1 MDNVTYDK
9 MENKTASLAANA
21 LKMPSWLME
30 MTDNVEKINTSN
42 DAKSLKMETFVLI
55 DDQHHL
61 KNITIK
67 EKDEDTNNQPNSYQ
81 SNLSHLYIDANI
93 TLQTPC
99 TSKSLP
105 NTPKS
110 EQVQVKRRTRACSAV
125 VNAKY
130 RTKNDFHGL
139 DAYLER
145 KQMEKHGMYLTFGNY
160 NDDKTGDEDQ
170 SYFEHRISSV
180 PNRADTRLHLS
191 DDNYLNDST
200 CSTQNEGNPKLLS
213 DFNKFRPV
221 STVVRLAWQ
230 STCCIILHLCNIQ
243 IRIKYNL
250 VYILFL
256 DKLYRNFII
265 PELPSGDSLV
275 IDIISTWGD
284 KHYVGLNGI
293 EIFSNTGEPARIK
306 EIRAHTTS
314 VNQSSNNDH
323 PYTINNLING
333 INRTRDDANLWLTPY
348 SNGDHH
354 YVYMIFE
361 FTITIAMIRIW
372 NYNKSRIHSFRGAKD
387 VIIKLNDIIIFYGE
401 IAKAS
406 GDDMGSLDS
415 FGDTILFTTDE
426 NILELISKHDNTFIE
441 FNNGTSDCEEKEIIR
456 PITATMT
463 NDQIVSARRN
473 NSDDSIENSP
483 NAYTNSKIR
492 NTAVIPLSCREIQ
505 LIILSNW
512 GLQHLVGL
520 TGIELIGD
528 QGVAVPLVSANLHC
542 NAADTHL
549 MRLIDGHNV
558 TTEMDYMWLADLM
571 LNKRI
576 TITVTFDMDVFLT
589 GIRIWNYNAS
599 LELSYCGAQII
610 QTVKQLLIK
619 LDGRQLYDENYSD
632 GFLLRRAPGS
642 CHYDFVQEISFL
654 NPPNREQSSNQ
665 IIDPITKSLE
675 ELESFDSNYEAPSMP
690 RGFVYQIIIFST
702 WGDSYYV
709 GLNGIQLYDNYGK
722 EIKLTADN
730 VAAFPESVNIIEG
743 IDNDIRTPDKLID
756 GINDTRDGRHAW
768 LAPILPGQ
776 TNRVYLIFYHPI
788 MVSMIKIWNYGK
800 TSQRRVKEFAIL
812 VDDLLVYNGTLD
824 KHNLYGLVTFVKE
837 NSNENLINR
846 SEQEGR
852 LLNLR
857 RNTSGTNSLPDP
869 SLRPHT
875 SLQFK

>member
-9 MENKTASLAANA
+9 MENKTASLTANA

-42 DAKSLKMETFVLI
+42 DAKSIKMETFVLI
-55 DDQHHL
+55 NDQHHL

-67 EKDEDTNNQPNSYQ
+67 KEDEDTNNQPNSYQ

-170 SYFEHRISSV
+170 SYFEHQISSV

-191 DDNYLNDST
+191 DDNYLNDSI

-213 DFNKFRPV
+213 
-221 STVVRLAWQ
+221 
-230 STCCIILHLCNIQ
+230 
-243 IRIKYNL
+243 
-250 VYILFL
+250 

-314 VNQSSNNDH
+314 VNQSPNNDH

-492 NTAVIPLSCREIQ
+492 NTAVTPLSCREVQ

-571 LNKRI
+571 LNKKIMI
-576 TITVTFDMDVFLT
+576 TITFDMDVFLT

-599 LELSYCGAQII
+599 LELSYCG
-610 QTVKQLLIK
+610 VKQLLIK

-675 ELESFDSNYEAPSMP
+675 EFESFDSNYEAPSMP

-743 IDNDIRTPDKLID
+743 IDNDIRTPNKLID

-837 NSNENLINR
+837 NSNENLVNR
-846 SEQEGR
+846 SEQESR

>member
-1 MDNVTYDK
+1 MDNVTYDE
-9 MENKTASLAANA
+9 MESKTASLAADT
-21 LKMPSWLME
+21 LKMPSWLLE
-30 MTDNVEKINTSN
+30 MTDNIEKININ
-42 DAKSLKMETFVLI
+42 DTKSLQMETFLI
-55 DDQHHL
+55 DEQHRFTNKREENDTINEPSVSL
-61 KNITIK
+61 NDFYTNTNIKNYK
-67 EKDEDTNNQPNSYQ
+67 
-81 SNLSHLYIDANI
+81 
-93 TLQTPC
+93 LQTP

-110 EQVQVKRRTRACSAV
+110 EQVKRKRTRVCSAV
-125 VNAKY
+125 VNTKH
-130 RTKNDFHGL
+130 RTRDDFHGL

-145 KQMEKHGMYLTFGNY
+145 KQMEKRCVYLPSE
-160 NDDKTGDEDQ
+160 NDNNAKTCDEEH
-170 SYFEHRISSV
+170 SFEYRILNV
-180 PNRADTRLHLS
+180 PNCADTRLHLL
-191 DDNYLNDST
+191 DDAYTPNRS
-200 CSTQNEGNPKLLS
+200 SFITQNEETPKLLS
-213 DFNKFRPV
+213 D
-221 STVVRLAWQ
+221 
-230 STCCIILHLCNIQ
+230 
-243 IRIKYNL
+243 
-250 VYILFL
+250 
-256 DKLYRNFII
+256 KLYKNFII
-265 PELPSGDSLV
+265 PELPSGNSLV
-275 IDIISTWGD
+275 IDILSTWGD

-293 EIFSNTGEPARIK
+293 EIFSNTGEPAKIK

-314 VNQSSNNDH
+314 VNQNNDH
-323 PYTINNLING
+323 NDPYVINNLING

-387 VIIKLNDIIIFYGE
+387 IIIKLNDIIIFYGE

-441 FNNGTSDCEEKEIIR
+441 FNNEASDYEEKEIIR
-456 PITATMT
+456 PITATTT
-463 NDQIVSARRN
+463 NDIISARCKSN
-473 NSDDSIENSP
+473 ENPIDISP
-483 NAYTNSKIR
+483 NLYINKKIHD
-492 NTAVIPLSCREIQ
+492 TTLSCREIQ

-520 TGIELIGD
+520 TSIELIGN
-528 QGVAVPLVSANLHC
+528 QGTAVPLIDANLHC
-542 NAADTHL
+542 NATDTVHL
-549 MRLIDGHNV
+549 TRLIDGHNV
-558 TTEMDYMWLADLM
+558 TTEMDYMWLADNVT

-576 TITVTFDMDVFLT
+576 TITITFDTDVLLT
-589 GIRIWNYNAS
+589 GMRIWNYNAS
-599 LELSYCGAQII
+599 LELSYCG
-610 QTVKQLLIK
+610 VKQLLIK
-619 LDGRQLYDENYSD
+619 LDGKQLHDEYSD

-642 CHYDFVQEISFL
+642 CHYDFVQEINFL
-654 NPPNREQSSNQ
+654 NPPTQHFSDHISDS
-665 IIDPITKSLE
+665 IKSPE
-675 ELESFDSNYEAPSMP
+675 EVESFDSNYEAPSMP

-709 GLNGIQLYDNYGK
+709 GLNGIQMYDNYGN
-722 EIKLTADN
+722 EIELTAEN

-776 TNRVYLIFYHPI
+776 
-788 MVSMIKIWNYGK
+788 
-800 TSQRRVKEFAIL
+800 IL

-824 KHNLYGLVTFVKE
+824 KRNSYGLVMFVKE
-837 NSNENLINR
+837 SSNENLVNR
-846 SEQEGR
+846 SEQESR
-852 LLNLR
+852 LLNLQ

>member
-9 MENKTASLAANA
+9 MENKTASLTANA

-42 DAKSLKMETFVLI
+42 DAKSIKMETFVLI
-55 DDQHHL
+55 NDQHHL

-67 EKDEDTNNQPNSYQ
+67 KEDEDTNNQPNSYQ

-170 SYFEHRISSV
+170 SYFEHQISSV

-191 DDNYLNDST
+191 DDNYLNDSI

-213 DFNKFRPV
+213 
-221 STVVRLAWQ
+221 
-230 STCCIILHLCNIQ
+230 
-243 IRIKYNL
+243 
-250 VYILFL
+250 

-314 VNQSSNNDH
+314 VNQSPNNDH

-492 NTAVIPLSCREIQ
+492 NTAVTPLSCREVQ

-571 LNKRI
+571 LNKKIMI
-576 TITVTFDMDVFLT
+576 TITFDMDVFLT

-599 LELSYCGAQII
+599 LELSYCG
-610 QTVKQLLIK
+610 VKQLLIK

-675 ELESFDSNYEAPSMP
+675 GICHSETACKAGKIEVIRVFRFQLRSSVDATRIRLSNNNFLYMGRFLL
-690 RGFVYQIIIFST
+690 RGPQWNTII
-702 WGDSYYV
+702 
-709 GLNGIQLYDNYGK
+709 
-722 EIKLTADN
+722 
-730 VAAFPESVNIIEG
+730 
-743 IDNDIRTPDKLID
+743 
-756 GINDTRDGRHAW
+756 
-768 LAPILPGQ
+768 
-776 TNRVYLIFYHPI
+776 
-788 MVSMIKIWNYGK
+788 
-800 TSQRRVKEFAIL
+800 
-812 VDDLLVYNGTLD
+812 
-824 KHNLYGLVTFVKE
+824 
-837 NSNENLINR
+837 
-846 SEQEGR
+846 
-852 LLNLR
+852 
-857 RNTSGTNSLPDP
+857 
-869 SLRPHT
+869 
-875 SLQFK
+875 

>member
-1 MDNVTYDK
+1 MDNVTYNK
-9 MENKTASLAANA
+9 AENKTAFLATNA
-21 LKMPSWLME
+21 LKTPSWLLE
-30 MTDNVEKINTSN
+30 MTDNIEKININN
-42 DAKSLKMETFVLI
+42 DAKSLQMETFLTI
-55 DDQHHL
+55 DEQHDF

-67 EKDEDTNNQPNSYQ
+67 ESDDNN
-81 SNLSHLYIDANI
+81 IK
-93 TLQTPC
+93 LQTS

-105 NTPKS
+105 NTPKN
-110 EQVQVKRRTRACSAV
+110 EQVQVKRRKMRACSAV
-125 VNAKY
+125 VNAKH
-130 RTKNDFHGL
+130 RTKDDFHGL

-145 KQMEKHGMYLTFGNY
+145 KQMEKQGTYLTSENY
-160 NDDKTGDEDQ
+160 SNDKTPYEE
-170 SYFEHRISSV
+170 SYFEYRISNIS
-180 PNRADTRLHLS
+180 NHADLRLHFP
-191 DDNYLNDST
+191 DDNYLDS
-200 CSTQNEGNPKLLS
+200 SAFSAAQNEGKPKLS
-213 DFNKFRPV
+213 DK
-221 STVVRLAWQ
+221 
-230 STCCIILHLCNIQ
+230 I
-243 IRIKYNL
+243 
-250 VYILFL
+250 
-256 DKLYRNFII
+256 YRNFII

-275 IDIISTWGD
+275 IDILSTWGD

-306 EIRAHTTS
+306 EIRAHTTI
-314 VNQSSNNDH
+314 NQPLNNDRN
-323 PYTINNLING
+323 PYIINNLING

-406 GDDMGSLDS
+406 GDDIGSLDS

-441 FNNGTSDCEEKEIIR
+441 LNNGMSDYEEKEIIR
-456 PITATMT
+456 PITATT
-463 NDQIVSARRN
+463 INDIISARRN
-473 NSDDSIENSP
+473 DNSNDSIENLSP
-483 NAYTNSKIR
+483 NAYINSRIYDPL
-492 NTAVIPLSCREIQ
+492 TAAISCREIQ
-505 LIILSNW
+505 LIIISNW

-528 QGVAVPLVSANLHC
+528 QGIAIPLVNANLHC
-542 NAADTHL
+542 NVVDARDLT
-549 MRLIDGHNV
+549 RLIDGHNV
-558 TTEMDYMWLADLM
+558 TTEMDYMWLTDQT
-571 LNKRI
+571 LNKSI
-576 TITVTFDMDVFLT
+576 TITVTFDTDVYLT
-589 GIRIWNYNAS
+589 GMRIWNYNAS
-599 LELSYCGAQII
+599 LELSYCGVRMRSKENIAMIAQRLIKREI
-610 QTVKQLLIK
+610 LLAQVKELLIK
-619 LDGRQLYDENYSD
+619 LDGKQLHDENSD

-654 NPPNREQSSNQ
+654 HPPTREHFTDRITNP
-665 IIDPITKSLE
+665 IKSPE
-675 ELESFDSNYEAPSMP
+675 ELESLDSNYEAPSMP

-709 GLNGIQLYDNYGK
+709 GLNGIQIYDNYGN
-722 EIKLTADN
+722 EIKLTTDN

-837 NSNENLINR
+837 SSNENLVNR
-846 SEQEGR
+846 SEQEGC
-852 LLNLR
+852 LLNLQ

>member
-1 MDNVTYDK
+1 MDNVMYDK
-9 MENKTASLAANA
+9 MENKTASLASEH
-21 LKMPSWLME
+21 KMPSWLVE

-55 DDQHHL
+55 DDQRHF

-67 EKDEDTNNQPNSYQ
+67 KEDEDTNNQPNSYQ
-81 SNLSHLYIDANI
+81 SNLSHLYINANI
-93 TLQTPC
+93 KLQTP

-125 VNAKY
+125 VNVKHH
-130 RTKNDFHGL
+130 TKNDFHGL

-145 KQMEKHGMYLTFGNY
+145 KQIEKGGMYLTFGNY
-160 NDDKTGDEDQ
+160 SDDKTGDEDQ
-170 SYFEHRISSV
+170 SYLEHRISNV
-180 PNRADTRLHLS
+180 LNRADTRLHLS
-191 DDNYLNDST
+191 DNNYLNDST
-200 CSTQNEGNPKLLS
+200 FSTQNKGNPKLLS
-213 DFNKFRPV
+213 
-221 STVVRLAWQ
+221 
-230 STCCIILHLCNIQ
+230 
-243 IRIKYNL
+243 
-250 VYILFL
+250 

-314 VNQSSNNDH
+314 VNQSLNNDH
-323 PYTINNLING
+323 NPYTINNLING

-372 NYNKSRIHSFRGAKD
+372 NYNKSRIYSFRGAKD

-441 FNNGTSDCEEKEIIR
+441 FNNRTSDCEEKEIIR

-483 NAYTNSKIR
+483 NAYTNSKIH
-492 NTAVIPLSCREIQ
+492 NTALTPLSCREIQ

-528 QGVAVPLVSANLHC
+528 QGVAVPLASANLHC
-542 NAADTHL
+542 NVADTHL

-558 TTEMDYMWLADLM
+558 TTEMDYMWLTDLV

-576 TITVTFDMDVFLT
+576 MITVTFNEDVFLT

-599 LELSYCGAQII
+599 LELSYCG
-610 QTVKQLLIK
+610 VKQLIIK
-619 LDGRQLYDENYSD
+619 LDSKQLHDENYSD

-654 NPPNREQSSNQ
+654 NPPNQEQSSNQ

-722 EIKLTADN
+722 EIKLISDN

-824 KHNLYGLVTFVKE
+824 KHNSYGLVTFVKE
-837 NSNENLINR
+837 NSNENLVNR
-846 SEQEGR
+846 SEQEGP

>member
-9 MENKTASLAANA
+9 MENETASLAANA

-61 KNITIK
+61 KNIIIK
-67 EKDEDTNNQPNSYQ
+67 KKDEDINNQPNNYQ
-81 SNLSHLYIDANI
+81 SNLNHLYIDANI

-125 VNAKY
+125 VNAKH

-145 KQMEKHGMYLTFGNY
+145 KQMEKHGMYLTFRNY
-160 NDDKTGDEDQ
+160 NDDKIGDEDQ

-200 CSTQNEGNPKLLS
+200 FSTQNEGSPKLLS
-213 DFNKFRPV
+213 
-221 STVVRLAWQ
+221 
-230 STCCIILHLCNIQ
+230 
-243 IRIKYNL
+243 

-314 VNQSSNNDH
+314 VNHSPNNH
-323 PYTINNLING
+323 NPYTINNLING

-463 NDQIVSARRN
+463 NDQIASARRN

-483 NAYTNSKIR
+483 NAGCYTNNKIR
-492 NTAVIPLSCREIQ
+492 NTVLTPLSCREIQ

-512 GLQHLVGL
+512 GLQNLVGL
-520 TGIELIGD
+520 TGIELIGNQD
-528 QGVAVPLVSANLHC
+528 VAVPLVNANLHC

-576 TITVTFDMDVFLT
+576 TITVTFDTDVYLT

-599 LELSYCGAQII
+599 LELSYCG
-610 QTVKQLLIK
+610 VKQLLIK
-619 LDGRQLYDENYSD
+619 LDGRQLHDENYSD

-642 CHYDFVQEISFL
+642 CHYNFVQKISFL
-654 NPPNREQSSNQ
+654 NPPNQEQSSNQ

-756 GINDTRDGRHAW
+756 GINDIRDGRHAW

-824 KHNLYGLVTFVKE
+824 KYNSYGLVTFVKE
-837 NSNENLINR
+837 NSNENLVNR
-846 SEQEGR
+846 
-852 LLNLR
+852 
-857 RNTSGTNSLPDP
+857 
-869 SLRPHT
+869 
-875 SLQFK
+875 

>member
-9 MENKTASLAANA
+9 MENETASLAANA

-61 KNITIK
+61 KNIIIK
-67 EKDEDTNNQPNSYQ
+67 KKDEDINNQPNNYQ
-81 SNLSHLYIDANI
+81 SNLNHLYIDANI

-125 VNAKY
+125 VNAKH

-139 DAYLER
+139 DTYLER
-145 KQMEKHGMYLTFGNY
+145 KQMEKHGMYLTFRNY

-200 CSTQNEGNPKLLS
+200 FNTQNEGSPKLLS
-213 DFNKFRPV
+213 
-221 STVVRLAWQ
+221 
-230 STCCIILHLCNIQ
+230 
-243 IRIKYNL
+243 
-250 VYILFL
+250 

-306 EIRAHTTS
+306 EIRAYTTS
-314 VNQSSNNDH
+314 VNHSPNNH
-323 PYTINNLING
+323 NLYTINNLING

-415 FGDTILFTTDE
+415 FGD
-426 NILELISKHDNTFIE
+426 
-441 FNNGTSDCEEKEIIR
+441 
-456 PITATMT
+456 
-463 NDQIVSARRN
+463 
-473 NSDDSIENSP
+473 
-483 NAYTNSKIR
+483 
-492 NTAVIPLSCREIQ
+492 
-505 LIILSNW
+505 
-512 GLQHLVGL
+512 
-520 TGIELIGD
+520 
-528 QGVAVPLVSANLHC
+528 
-542 NAADTHL
+542 
-549 MRLIDGHNV
+549 
-558 TTEMDYMWLADLM
+558 
-571 LNKRI
+571 
-576 TITVTFDMDVFLT
+576 
-589 GIRIWNYNAS
+589 
-599 LELSYCGAQII
+599 
-610 QTVKQLLIK
+610 
-619 LDGRQLYDENYSD
+619 
-632 GFLLRRAPGS
+632 
-642 CHYDFVQEISFL
+642 
-654 NPPNREQSSNQ
+654 
-665 IIDPITKSLE
+665 
-675 ELESFDSNYEAPSMP
+675 
-690 RGFVYQIIIFST
+690 
-702 WGDSYYV
+702 
-709 GLNGIQLYDNYGK
+709 
-722 EIKLTADN
+722 
-730 VAAFPESVNIIEG
+730 
-743 IDNDIRTPDKLID
+743 
-756 GINDTRDGRHAW
+756 
-768 LAPILPGQ
+768 
-776 TNRVYLIFYHPI
+776 
-788 MVSMIKIWNYGK
+788 
-800 TSQRRVKEFAIL
+800 
-812 VDDLLVYNGTLD
+812 
-824 KHNLYGLVTFVKE
+824 
-837 NSNENLINR
+837 
-846 SEQEGR
+846 
-852 LLNLR
+852 
-857 RNTSGTNSLPDP
+857 
-869 SLRPHT
+869 
-875 SLQFK
+875 

>member
-9 MENKTASLAANA
+9 TESKTTSLAANT
-21 LKMPSWLME
+21 LKMPSWLLE
-30 MTDNVEKINTSN
+30 MTDDIERIGISN
-42 DAKSLKMETFVLI
+42 DAESLQMETFLI
-55 DDQHHL
+55 DDQHCF
-61 KNITIK
+61 KNITV
-67 EKDEDTNNQPNSYQ
+67 ETENDTDKQPSA
-81 SNLSHLYIDANI
+81 SLSDFYIDADI
-93 TLQTPC
+93 KLQTSA
-99 TSKSLP
+99 SKSLP
-105 NTPKS
+105 NTPKN
-110 EQVQVKRRTRACSAV
+110 EQVKVKRRKTRACSAV
-125 VNAKY
+125 LSTKH
-130 RTKNDFHGL
+130 RTKNDFHGF
-139 DAYLER
+139 DACLER
-145 KQMEKHGMYLTFGNY
+145 KQMEKRGTLHQSLASSDKNY
-160 NDDKTGDEDQ
+160 WDEEEI
-170 SYFEHRISSV
+170 YFEHQIPNVS
-180 PNRADTRLHLS
+180 NRADTRLHLS
-191 DDNYLNDST
+191 DDN
-200 CSTQNEGNPKLLS
+200 CSNSSAFSPQNEEK
-213 DFNKFRPV
+213 
-221 STVVRLAWQ
+221 STLP
-230 STCCIILHLCNIQ
+230 SG
-243 IRIKYNL
+243 KPY
-250 VYILFL
+250 
-256 DKLYRNFII
+256 KNFII
-265 PELPSGDSLV
+265 PELPSGDSLI
-275 IDIISTWGD
+275 IDILSTWGD

-306 EIRAHTTS
+306 EIRAHTTGAS
-314 VNQSSNNDH
+314 QSLNNDRDPH
-323 PYTINNLING
+323 IINNLING

-348 SNGDHH
+348 ANGDHH

-361 FTITIAMIRIW
+361 FTITVAMIRIW

-387 VIIKLNDIIIFYGE
+387 IIIKLNDIIIFYGE

-456 PITATMT
+456 PITATIT
-463 NDQIVSARRN
+463 GDNITSARRKSN
-473 NSDDSIENSP
+473 DSIENSP
-483 NAYTNSKIR
+483 SLYSDSKIHDTR
-492 NTAVIPLSCREIQ
+492 TLTALSCREIR
-505 LIILSNW
+505 LIIISNW

-528 QGVAVPLVSANLHC
+528 QGTAVPLVNANLHC
-542 NAADTHL
+542 NVADTHL
-549 MRLIDGHNV
+549 TRLIDGHNV
-558 TTEMDYMWLADLM
+558 TTEMDRMWLADLT
-571 LNKRI
+571 LDKRI
-576 TITVTFDMDVFLT
+576 TITVTFDTDVYLT
-589 GIRIWNYNAS
+589 RMRIWNYNAS
-599 LELSYCGAQII
+599 LELSYCG
-610 QTVKQLLIK
+610 VKQLLIK
-619 LDGRQLYDENYSD
+619 LDGKQLYADENAD

-654 NPPNREQSSNQ
+654 KPPAQEHFLDR
-665 IIDPITKSLE
+665 ITDSIKSPE
-675 ELESFDSNYEAPSMP
+675 ELEPLDSNYEAPSMP

-709 GLNGIQLYDNYGK
+709 GLNGIQIYDNYGN
-722 EIKLTADN
+722 EIKLTTDN

-756 GINDTRDGRHAW
+756 GTNDTRDGRHAW

-800 TSQRRVKEFAIL
+800 TPQRRVKEFAIL

-824 KHNLYGLVTFVKE
+824 KHNSYGLVTFVKE
-837 NSNENLINR
+837 CSNENLVNR

>member
-9 MENKTASLAANA
+9 MENKTASLTANA

-42 DAKSLKMETFVLI
+42 DAKSIKMETFVLI
-55 DDQHHL
+55 NDQHHL

-67 EKDEDTNNQPNSYQ
+67 KEDEDTNNQPNSYQ

-170 SYFEHRISSV
+170 SYFEHQISSV

-191 DDNYLNDST
+191 DDNYLNDSI

-213 DFNKFRPV
+213 
-221 STVVRLAWQ
+221 
-230 STCCIILHLCNIQ
+230 
-243 IRIKYNL
+243 
-250 VYILFL
+250 

-314 VNQSSNNDH
+314 VNQSPNNDH

-492 NTAVIPLSCREIQ
+492 NTAVTPLSCREVQ

-571 LNKRI
+571 LNKKIMI
-576 TITVTFDMDVFLT
+576 TITFDMDVFLT

-599 LELSYCGAQII
+599 LELSYCG
-610 QTVKQLLIK
+610 VKQLLIK

-675 ELESFDSNYEAPSMP
+675 GICHSETACKAEFESFDSNYEAPSMP

-743 IDNDIRTPDKLID
+743 IDNDIRTPNKLID

-837 NSNENLINR
+837 NSNENLVNR
-846 SEQEGR
+846 
-852 LLNLR
+852 
-857 RNTSGTNSLPDP
+857 LP
-869 SLRPHT
+869 R
-875 SLQFK
+875 